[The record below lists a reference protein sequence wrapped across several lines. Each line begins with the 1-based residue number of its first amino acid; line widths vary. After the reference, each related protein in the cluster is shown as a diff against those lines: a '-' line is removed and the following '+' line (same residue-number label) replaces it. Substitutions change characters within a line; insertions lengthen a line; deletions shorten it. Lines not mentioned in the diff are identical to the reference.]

1 MKKISFIFI
10 GTVII
15 NLLIMLSPRSLDGM
29 VFGYIPVILIYLLIP
44 FVSGILF
51 ILLQN
56 KNRSYEFLPILFIGT
71 LVNNIAIV
79 LVAYFVE
86 YSRHLYLYKPP
97 FDFYMFL
104 DMFSPFVVLSLA
116 GGLIGLVIRGISE
129 QFKKYPNSKIT
140 ITLRKIFG
148 GIFLGVGS
156 LGILTSV
163 IIFLILFFNPSC
175 SWLQHVMVD
184 FRIIDVVEFF
194 NYYLSL
200 LSLLAIITIP
210 LFFVGILGLMLFS
223 SKKNIFNLKLFLKL
237 ILLFILCLGIFILQ
251 SCHLNTE
258 FQNKKTELKE
268 KMQEVSIDIKDF
280 DSIYI
285 SRYVKFDDIIIK
297 QGEYFDIKVIGSE
310 YDQIGLEFA
319 KVGDT
324 LNIKRS
330 ELETY
335 YNTNTWTMEND
346 KIPFAAGTKRL
357 TIEITMPDIEKI
369 ENEAANIIL
378 EDLEINN
385 LEIKLTHR
393 FNNIKGNI
401 EVANTL
407 KLEAEGGIINLT
419 GSAKNLIINS
429 GDCWIEMDKF
439 TTEQATINAINT
451 SRLNVYVTGNM
462 EVVSGKNSGIVNYY
476 D

>member
-1 MKKISFIFI
+1 
-10 GTVII
+10 
-15 NLLIMLSPRSLDGM
+15 
-29 VFGYIPVILIYLLIP
+29 
-44 FVSGILF
+44 
-51 ILLQN
+51 
-56 KNRSYEFLPILFIGT
+56 
-71 LVNNIAIV
+71 
-79 LVAYFVE
+79 
-86 YSRHLYLYKPP
+86 
-97 FDFYMFL
+97 
-104 DMFSPFVVLSLA
+104 
-116 GGLIGLVIRGISE
+116 
-129 QFKKYPNSKIT
+129 
-140 ITLRKIFG
+140 
-148 GIFLGVGS
+148 
-156 LGILTSV
+156 
-163 IIFLILFFNPSC
+163 
-175 SWLQHVMVD
+175 MVD
-184 FRIIDVVEFF
+184 FRIIDVVGFF

-285 SRYVKFDDIIIK
+285 PRYVKFDDIIIK

-439 TTEQATINAINT
+439 TTEQAAINAINT